1 MKQMTL
7 DVVSKGI
14 QFLSI
19 LSFNK
24 ITIQWVSNML
34 KKRTIVDLYYV
45 YIYLDIFENI
55 YFFKIL

>member
-1 MKQMTL
+1 MTL

-24 ITIQWVSNML
+24 ITIQWMSNML

-45 YIYLDIFENI
+45 YIYLDIFENM
-55 YFFKIL
+55 YFFNVL

>member
-24 ITIQWVSNML
+24 ITIQWMSNML

-45 YIYLDIFENI
+45 YIYLDIFENM
-55 YFFKIL
+55 YFFNVL

>member
-24 ITIQWVSNML
+24 ITIQWMSNMHIYEKTNNRRFIL
-34 KKRTIVDLYYV
+34 CV
-45 YIYLDIFENI
+45 YLFRYI
-55 YFFKIL
+55 